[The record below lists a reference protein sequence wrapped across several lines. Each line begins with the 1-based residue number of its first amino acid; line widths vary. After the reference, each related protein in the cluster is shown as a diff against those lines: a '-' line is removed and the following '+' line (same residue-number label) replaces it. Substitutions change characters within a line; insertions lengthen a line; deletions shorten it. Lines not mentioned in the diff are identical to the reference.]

1 MQNYSVV
8 VVVIYLAFTL
18 TCRAEI
24 SRVFAL
30 SCKIN
35 YPTAGR
41 SRAELSTV
49 CSVLCSNSVF
59 LCCRGELTD
68 AVAGSC
74 RPRLCAVMRSDPCI
88 LALPQR
94 FLRMSVGNL
103 RVAFNFSREV
113 LQPFLTQCFAA
124 WSGCQLKPG
133 LVQHALHLTS

>member
-1 MQNYSVV
+1 MSWCSTTV
-8 VVVIYLAFTL
+8 TL
-18 TCRAEI
+18 HSRAEI

-30 SCKIN
+30 SCRIN

-49 CSVLCSNSVF
+49 CFCCSAVTPVF
-59 LCCRGELTD
+59 LRCRGELTG

-74 RPRLCAVMRSDPCI
+74 RPSLGAVMQSDPCI